1 MAKKTK
7 KVVAKTATKSRKT
20 KKAIAVKSVKVKKPV
35 AKKVA
40 GKKAARKM
48 ARRST
53 ADVAKLRKVV
63 IAGFKARKPA
73 DAIARELGISKPYVY
88 MLRRKG

>member
-1 MAKKTK
+1 MLDHG
-7 KVVAKTATKSRKT
+7 SQQCDDRS
-20 KKAIAVKSVKVKKPV
+20 AIAFKSVKVKKS
-35 AKKVA
+35 AA
-40 GKKAARKM
+40 NKAARKL
-48 ARRST
+48 ARRS
-53 ADVAKLRKVV
+53 AVDVAKLRKVV